1 MVAQSLARGEGAGAD
16 RPGALLQTIGMSK
29 SFGGLAAVQNIDFH
43 IDPGEVVGVIGPNGA
58 GKSTFFNLIT
68 GIYKPTSGRIL
79 VGGRD
84 VGGARPDVVLRAGV
98 ARTFQ
103 NIRLF
108 QNMSVLDN
116 VLVGSHSRLR
126 SRLIGDI
133 LKLPGT
139 RREEQRA
146 RSRAFGILRF
156 FGDRLLPHANELASS
171 LAYADRRLLEI
182 ARALASEPKVLLLDE
197 PTVGMNPAETEHAIR
212 LIDRIHKEGVALVLI
227 EHKLNVVMGMSQ
239 RVVVLDYGEKIAEG
253 LPREIQR
260 NEQVIEAYL
269 GRKAAAQAAAILDQ
283 REAAA
288 TPAVTIP
295 APHPAGAPSE
305 QPR

>member
-1 MVAQSLARGEGAGAD
+1 MVTSPTRRQEPN
-16 RPGALLQTIGMSK
+16 PGTLLQTIGMSK
-29 SFGGLAAVQNIDFH
+29 SFGGLVAVQDIDFH

-68 GIYKPTSGRIL
+68 GIYKPTAGRIL

-84 VGGARPDVVLRAGV
+84 VTGKRPDAILRAGV

-108 QNMSVLDN
+108 QNMTVLDN
-116 VLVGSHSRLR
+116 VLVGSHSTLH
-126 SRLIGDI
+126 SQLLGDMF
-133 LKLPGT
+133 KLPRT

-146 RSRAFGILRF
+146 RVRALGILRF
-156 FGDRLLPHANELASS
+156 FGDRLLPHAYKLASS

-288 TPAVTIP
+288 APAVAIP
-295 APHPAGAPSE
+295 APAPAAMPGE

>member
-1 MVAQSLARGEGAGAD
+1 MAIAAPLPTYAAGEP
-16 RPGALLQTIGMSK
+16 RPGALLQTIGMTK
-29 SFGGLAAVQNIDFH
+29 VFGGLAAVQNIDFH
-43 IDPGEVVGVIGPNGA
+43 IDPGEIVGVIGPNGA

-68 GIYKPTSGRIL
+68 GLYKPTRGRIL
-79 VGGRD
+79 VEGKDLTGR
-84 VGGARPDVVLRAGV
+84 RPDVMLRSGV

-108 QNMSVLDN
+108 QNMSVLEN
-116 VLVGSHSRLR
+116 VLVGYHSRLH

-139 RREEQRA
+139 RAEERA
-146 RSRAFGILRF
+146 ARAHALDILRF
-156 FGDRLLPHANELASS
+156 FGDRLYPYREDLARN

-182 ARALASEPKVLLLDE
+182 ARALAARPKVLLLDE

-212 LIDRIHKEGVALVLI
+212 LIARIRDQGLTIVLI
-227 EHKLNVVMGMSQ
+227 EHKLNVVMGMSN

-253 LPREIQR
+253 SPREVQG

-269 GRKAAAQAAAILDQ
+269 GRKGAAQAAAMLDK
-283 REAAA
+283 REAREDAA
-288 TPAVTIP
+288 
-295 APHPAGAPSE
+295 
-305 QPR
+305 R